1 MSNASDNHRNAARAA
16 TNYLARMDYRRGQVT
31 ARVIDMSMTGA
42 RLATHEQVAIGERVV
57 LTTVRMGMRS
67 GVVVRFADGELGIR
81 FTDEIAEAH
90 EARMAAVS

>member
-1 MSNASDNHRNAARAA
+1 MSNAPDNHRNAARAA
-16 TNYLARMDYRRGQVT
+16 TNYLAGIAYRRGNLT

-42 RLATHEQVAIGERVV
+42 RLATHEQIAIGEKVV
-57 LTTVRMGMRS
+57 LTTVRMGTRT
-67 GVVVRFADGELGIR
+67 GVVVRFADGELGLR